1 MCCAPILAF
10 LVTPACSRR
19 LSIACFSYRPSL
31 SLSYHVRYFCTAV
44 CPLCNVPASSSLL
57 MLAGALAVIGVL
69 SWTCGPLPPWRLC
82 LLHLSRGYA
91 TLHKPLLPPGS
102 QRFGSPMMNL
112 AGMANSIGCLGRR
125 LVSGVLCQAFCL
137 VRPYNVLCTS
147 GHSLP
152 RFFVPGVRRAHCAKH
167 LVVHCRTCLPPVP
180 LLTLSVLDMPSR
192 KILLS
197 SGFHSWPS
205 RPSPWTH
212 SYRILWP
219 PSGEHYLNRRCPPCL
234 LPPVSPLPALFPPS
248 GRFDGMAL
256 SRVLPLAWEL
266 PLRAQAVQPW
276 SLPVCL

>member
-1 MCCAPILAF
+1 MCCTHTLAF
-10 LVTPACSRR
+10 PVTPACSRC
-19 LSIACFSYRPSL
+19 LFIACFSYRPSL

-44 CPLCNVPASSSLL
+44 CPLCNVPASSLLL

-69 SWTCGPLPPWRLC
+69 SWTCGPLPPRRRC
-82 LLHLSRGYA
+82 LLHLSHGYA
-91 TLHKPLLPPGS
+91 TLHEPLPRPGS

-112 AGMANSIGCLGRR
+112 AGMANFIGCLGRR
-125 LVSGVLCQAFCL
+125 LVSGILCPASCL

-167 LVVHCRTCLPPVP
+167 LVVHCRTCLPPVQLP
-180 LLTLSVLDMPSR
+180 TLSVLDMPSR
-192 KILLS
+192 TILLS

-212 SYRILWP
+212 LYRIPWP
-219 PSGEHYLNRRCPPCL
+219 PSGERYLNRRCPPCL
-234 LPPVSPLPALFPPS
+234 LRPVSPLPVLFPS
-248 GRFDGMAL
+248 FGRFDGMAL
-256 SRVLPLAWEL
+256 SRVLQQAWEL